1 MTTTATA
8 SKAPQTKH
16 DRRYTLQRRL
26 TKNRAC
32 LTVGVM
38 TVAVLLVAACSSD
51 SKTSR
56 SSATAS
62 GGSSSAAVSN
72 LPATITL
79 GAVDS
84 LTGPA
89 AFCGKNEVDGMKLAI
104 KQANDDGSLGSSK
117 VQLSVED
124 DLSTSEGGL
133 AAYRKLVDAK
143 VSGLLGPCF
152 SPSATAIKP
161 LVDSDKIPEILTTA
175 GGADFADPDYM
186 YRSGVVQTNFAAK
199 TIDVLGQRGIK
210 SVSVIY
216 QNDNQAIVD
225 LWNNAMKPELRK
237 LGIQLVSEDGVA
249 GTTQDFS
256 AQISSI
262 KDKKPDALGVLVVGG
277 TNVTIV
283 TQARE
288 SGITAPV
295 FGQLAMAG
303 AFYIA
308 NGKKAVEGSL
318 FAVSFDPSFTYD
330 SSKAF
335 TAAFNAEYGR
345 APDYAAAN
353 GYDAAKRMI
362 LAIKAAGSADPA
374 KIKAALDGLKSMD
387 GAQGP
392 LTFTDKG
399 DVTGPA
405 GVVEV
410 KGGVTVN
417 VPVK

>member
-1 MTTTATA
+1 MKTRQEKKLRTFGKQ
-8 SKAPQTKH
+8 S
-16 DRRYTLQRRL
+16 R
-26 TKNRAC
+26 
-32 LTVGVM
+32 
-38 TVAVLLVAACSSD
+38 VALCAIALAVVIVAACSSD
-51 SKTSR
+51 SKT
-56 SSATAS
+56 ATS
-62 GGSSSAAVSN
+62 SSSAGSGASGATSN
-72 LPATITL
+72 LPASIKL
-79 GAVDS
+79 GAPES

-104 KQANDDGSLGSSK
+104 KQANSDGTLGSSK
-117 VQLSVED
+117 VELQVED
-124 DLSTSEGGL
+124 DASTSEGGL
-133 AAYRKLVDAK
+133 AAYRKLVESK

-161 LVDSDKIPEILTTA
+161 LVDGEKIPEILTTA
-175 GGADFADPDYM
+175 GGADYADPDYM

-199 TIDVLGQRGIK
+199 TIDVLGKRGIK
-210 SVSVIY
+210 SVSVIF

-225 LWNNAMKPELRK
+225 LWNNAMKPQLNK
-237 LGIQLVSEDGVA
+237 LGIKLLSEDGVA

-256 AQISSI
+256 AQISSV

-288 SGITAPV
+288 NGITVPV

-303 AFYIA
+303 SFYIT
-308 NGKKAVEGSL
+308 NGKGAVEGSL

-335 TAAFNAEYGR
+335 TAAFTAEYGR

-362 LAIKAAGSADPA
+362 LAIKAAGSTDPT

-399 DVTGPA
+399 DVVGPA

-410 KGGVTVN
+410 KGGTTVN
-417 VPVK
+417 VPLT